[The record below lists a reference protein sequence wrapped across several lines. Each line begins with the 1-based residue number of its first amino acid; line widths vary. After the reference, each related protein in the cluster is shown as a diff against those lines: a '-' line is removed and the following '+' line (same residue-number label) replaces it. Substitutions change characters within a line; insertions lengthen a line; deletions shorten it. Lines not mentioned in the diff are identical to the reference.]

1 MAEIQF
7 DTLSTRAKRRA
18 DMVNSSFV
26 SEEEIKDYLNSSI
39 AELYDFLVKSYEDYF
54 VKTTTYTV
62 PLTTGGTADDLPSDF
77 YKALGVDFVSGG
89 ITSTLKAFSFTERN
103 IYNTPYAVIDRLA
116 KPMYKVDGS
125 KIKMIPENVQSG
137 TITLFYV
144 PLAPEFTSTAS
155 GSSNKL
161 EFVIPAW
168 DVEGSLIDTYA
179 NIYTTVQ
186 AVTDNFHS
194 TAIESNTVILESF
207 SVESV
212 TGVHLEMSPF
222 PEYYKEIEEPA
233 VYVYPLASG
242 VI

>member
-161 EFVIPAW
+161 EFVIPGF
-168 DVEGSLIDTYA
+168 VEYVIVA
-179 NIYTTVQ
+179 
-186 AVTDNFHS
+186 
-194 TAIESNTVILESF
+194 TAIRMLMKEESDVSALER
-207 SVESV
+207 ERQQ
-212 TGVHLEMSPF
+212 
-222 PEYYKEIEEPA
+222 
-233 VYVYPLASG
+233 LASRIIRAISPRDASG
-242 VI
+242 SFAIRDVRKGRFRDDFILRY

>member
-1 MAEIQF
+1 MANVEF
-7 DTLSTRAKRRA
+7 STLKQRAQRRA

-26 SEEEIKDYLNSSI
+26 SDDEIKDYVNSSI

-77 YKALGVDFVSGG
+77 YKALGVDLVSGG
-89 ITSTLKAFSFTERN
+89 ITSTLRAFSFTERN

-144 PLAPEFTSTAS
+144 PLAPEYPNADLSGNQVEFIIPGFIEYVVVATAIRMLMKEESDISALERERQQLASRIIRAISPRDAS
-155 GSSNKL
+155 GS
-161 EFVIPAW
+161 FAIR
-168 DVEGSLIDTYA
+168 DVRKGRFRD
-179 NIYTTVQ
+179 
-186 AVTDNFHS
+186 DF
-194 TAIESNTVILESF
+194 ILR
-207 SVESV
+207 
-212 TGVHLEMSPF
+212 
-222 PEYYKEIEEPA
+222 Y
-233 VYVYPLASG
+233 
-242 VI
+242 